1 MLRSTLRPIQPLR
14 VLRNTQ
20 DDSEVGLV
28 HLTNPYPYP
37 YPKCEYTMKPQY
49 LVPYIFL
56 LLACFFIS
64 FWHVSIQPLH
74 AATRATPEQ
83 ATPEQAQA
91 VLQVASVERE
101 PFVVERGTGYIGYSI
116 ELWDAVADELGLAY
130 ELTIYDTFPEML
142 ATVQRSEANLA
153 IANITITA
161 EREAVMDFSHPI
173 YLSGLQI
180 LLPSARR
187 TGLGLVPRAI
197 INSGILWVIGG
208 AVLILLIVAHL
219 IWFFETG
226 DEREF
231 NDSYRAGIWD
241 AFWWSV
247 VTITTV
253 GYGDKVPRSI
263 SGRVVALIWMFFSM
277 FLLSIF
283 VAQVSNIMSDSVF
296 RSKIEGP
303 ADLLDYR
310 VATIERSTADSYLI
324 EIGAREIVRYQTP
337 AKMFAGLA
345 RDEADAIVF
354 DAPVLAYY
362 EAHEGSGEVKLVG
375 SIFKPEQFGIALQHN
390 SQYREAINQALLQ
403 LSENGT
409 IKEIHDRWFSA
420 H

>member
-1 MLRSTLRPIQPLR
+1 
-14 VLRNTQ
+14 
-20 DDSEVGLV
+20 
-28 HLTNPYPYP
+28 
-37 YPKCEYTMKPQY
+37 MKHKSII
-49 LVPYIFL
+49 LYIFL
-56 LLACFFIS
+56 PFIS
-64 FWHVSIQPLH
+64 LLSTFAIVSTSSLH
-74 AATRATPEQ
+74 AQTEST
-83 ATPEQAQA
+83 
-91 VLQVASVERE
+91 VLQVASVERQ

-116 ELWDAVADELGLAY
+116 ELWDAVADELGFEY
-130 ELTIYDTFPEML
+130 NLTVYDTFPQML
-142 ATVQRSEANLA
+142 AQVEQNEADLA

-180 LLPSARR
+180 MLPSQTR
-187 TGLGLVPRAI
+187 TGLGNIPRAI

-208 AVLILLIVAHL
+208 AILILLIVAHL

-263 SGRVVALIWMFFSM
+263 SGRVVALIWMFCSM

-296 RSKIEGP
+296 RSNIEGP
-303 ADLLDYR
+303 ADLPDYR
-310 VATIERSTADSYLI
+310 VATIERSTADQYLGELGI
-324 EIGAREIVRYQTP
+324 RQIMRYEAP
-337 AKMFAGLA
+337 DEMFADLESGVV
-345 RDEADAIVF
+345 DAVVF

-362 EAHEGSGEVKLVG
+362 EAHEGAGKVKLLG
-375 SIFKPEQFGIALQHN
+375 SIFQPEQFGIALQQN
-390 SQYREAINQALLQ
+390 SPYRERINQALLK

-409 IKEIHDRWFSA
+409 VEEIHSRWFSP
-420 H
+420 